1 MTLPAAKRKNIP
13 VDQDKLRRVQKLF
26 NARTATAAV
35 DQALDQ
41 VLFGEEVM
49 ATLLAAAGKG
59 KGIRDVFGNLR

>member
-1 MTLPAAKRKNIP
+1 MALPVAKRKNIP
-13 VDQDKLRRVQKLF
+13 VDQNKLRRVQKLF

-41 VLFGEEVM
+41 VLLGEEVL